1 MFVAEFAART
11 AFKVFVFN
19 DFRLAFEISRII
31 RIHAEFGNC
40 VPPEGSY
47 VFFECGC
54 DMHHSGISG
63 EYAVCVA
70 YHLGR
75 LVYGQSVGE
84 IEYIA
89 ASKYYLAALNPVFLA
104 AYDVYLIGPHT
115 VAYLNY
121 DVGRNNFGL
130 VLSADGKDEIVF
142 G

>member
-1 MFVAEFAART
+1 MAFRTTFVAEFAART
-11 AFKVFVFN
+11 AFQVFVFN

-40 VPPEGSY
+40 VSPKGSY

-70 YHLGR
+70 YHLCR

-89 ASKYYLAALNPVFLA
+89 RSIILLPSTLSSLPPMMYILLALML
-104 AYDVYLIGPHT
+104 LHIWT
-115 VAYLNY
+115 MMS
-121 DVGRNNFGL
+121 VGTIL
-130 VLSADGKDEIVF
+130 VLCCPPMAKTI
-142 G
+142 